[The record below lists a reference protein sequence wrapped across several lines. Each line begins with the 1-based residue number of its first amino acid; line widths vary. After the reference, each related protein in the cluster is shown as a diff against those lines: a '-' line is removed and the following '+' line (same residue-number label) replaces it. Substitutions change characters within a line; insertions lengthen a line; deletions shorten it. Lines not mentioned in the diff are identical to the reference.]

1 MFFLASV
8 AKKKL
13 RTKKLGS
20 SDPEN
25 FSQLSPAQTPLVSG
39 DHATEHRSVGV
50 AVIVK
55 KNANECQQLMIV
67 DVSEPPKP

>member
-1 MFFLASV
+1 M
-8 AKKKL
+8 
-13 RTKKLGS
+13 GS